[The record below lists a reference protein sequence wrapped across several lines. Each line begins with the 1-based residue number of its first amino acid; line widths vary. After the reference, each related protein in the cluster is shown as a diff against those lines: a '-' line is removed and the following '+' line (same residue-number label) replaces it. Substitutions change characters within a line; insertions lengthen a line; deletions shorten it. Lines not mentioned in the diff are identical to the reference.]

1 MNKIRRIESITKSKL
16 IDLKK
21 EKNENS
27 NKQDSKEFEKILKKE
42 LDRRRKK

>member
-1 MNKIRRIESITKSKL
+1 MNKIRRVNSITKSKL

-21 EKNENS
+21 ENNENS

-42 LDRRRKK
+42 LDRRKKK